1 MKKIIIILLTTVS
14 VFIFTKIDAQNKIGG
29 NLKGISV
36 IYKIIVNGQE
46 NNKSG
51 STNLLYLNNQIKIK
65 GNQRENKST
74 KLDIPSEV
82 MYVDYQNRKTY
93 QVADFKGGQRM
104 TVETS
109 FSTLPQLELTNET
122 ATIAGFVCKK
132 AQTIIRSNKIEV
144 WYTDKAGFIGT
155 PMINLVIPNALIVKV
170 VRNGNFELVIDKVE
184 SLKGK
189 NQASLLPD
197 SWGEMVDAVAY
208 KARITENYIT
218 TINVFDHEQISFG
231 NEIKNPSGEN
241 TNITYKYSNGT
252 VILKKITLPDFGAD
266 HSIFAELVQYSNGDA
281 YDRTGT
287 VFIVPTDRPL
297 SFLKALQNGLAE
309 LPIYKDKQ
317 GKAYQGV
324 VTTDDFSPL
333 IELLRFFTPFGI
345 RHFNDQVKVQG
356 LKWEDSTYFKQDVTP
371 ILSKFKGDVWVGVFI
386 GNYDRGGHIASL
398 KLKYYPIDQ
407 EEKEKVSSNKT
418 WIYPLFNTVNV
429 MEMSGQEYGTM
440 FDQDSLRVS
449 FNIPKGVK
457 NIHLQYISTGHG
469 GWEGGDEFNQ
479 KNNQII
485 LDGKVIYSYVPWRSD
500 CATFRKYNPA
510 SGNFWNGI
518 SSSDL
523 SRSGWCPGTLTNPIF
538 IPIANIEPGNHTMK
552 IAIPLGKR
560 EGNSFSAWCISG
572 VLIGELNSQE

>member
-1 MKKIIIILLTTVS
+1 M
-14 VFIFTKIDAQNKIGG
+14 
-29 NLKGISV
+29 
-36 IYKIIVNGQE
+36 
-46 NNKSG
+46 
-51 STNLLYLNNQIKIK
+51 
-65 GNQRENKST
+65 
-74 KLDIPSEV
+74 
-82 MYVDYQNRKTY
+82 
-93 QVADFKGGQRM
+93 
-104 TVETS
+104 
-109 FSTLPQLELTNET
+109 
-122 ATIAGFVCKK
+122 
-132 AQTIIRSNKIEV
+132 
-144 WYTDKAGFIGT
+144 
-155 PMINLVIPNALIVKV
+155 
-170 VRNGNFELVIDKVE
+170 
-184 SLKGK
+184 
-189 NQASLLPD
+189 
-197 SWGEMVDAVAY
+197 
-208 KARITENYIT
+208 
-218 TINVFDHEQISFG
+218 
-231 NEIKNPSGEN
+231 
-241 TNITYKYSNGT
+241 
-252 VILKKITLPDFGAD
+252 
-266 HSIFAELVQYSNGDA
+266 
-281 YDRTGT
+281 
-287 VFIVPTDRPL
+287 
-297 SFLKALQNGLAE
+297 
-309 LPIYKDKQ
+309 
-317 GKAYQGV
+317 

>member
-297 SFLKALQNGLAE
+297 SF
-309 LPIYKDKQ
+309 
-317 GKAYQGV
+317 
-324 VTTDDFSPL
+324 
-333 IELLRFFTPFGI
+333 
-345 RHFNDQVKVQG
+345 
-356 LKWEDSTYFKQDVTP
+356 
-371 ILSKFKGDVWVGVFI
+371 
-386 GNYDRGGHIASL
+386 
-398 KLKYYPIDQ
+398 
-407 EEKEKVSSNKT
+407 
-418 WIYPLFNTVNV
+418 
-429 MEMSGQEYGTM
+429 
-440 FDQDSLRVS
+440 
-449 FNIPKGVK
+449 
-457 NIHLQYISTGHG
+457 
-469 GWEGGDEFNQ
+469 
-479 KNNQII
+479 
-485 LDGKVIYSYVPWRSD
+485 
-500 CATFRKYNPA
+500 
-510 SGNFWNGI
+510 
-518 SSSDL
+518 
-523 SRSGWCPGTLTNPIF
+523 
-538 IPIANIEPGNHTMK
+538 
-552 IAIPLGKR
+552 
-560 EGNSFSAWCISG
+560 
-572 VLIGELNSQE
+572 